1 MEGWIKLHRKF
12 LEWEWFDSDNMV
24 KMFIY
29 LLLSAN
35 TKDKRWRGMIV
46 KRGQLVTSRAS
57 LSERLNIS
65 ERSVRTCIARLVDG
79 GEITTKS
86 TNKFTILT
94 ICKYEQYQQVKN
106 DSRPTNDQQ
115 TTNKRPTNDQQTT
128 TTKESKESRESRESK
143 EEYINDINSARTH
156 EKNKISPDDFV
167 ARVTDP
173 SNFLVEQFCM
183 SEHITVAQFK
193 EYAKAAVTEWL
204 LVNGEKEIEDNG
216 DTRKHL
222 LSHIRI
228 KHQSDLRSAKKQTDK
243 RLGVDE
249 RIEADGRR
257 TYGTGKATVPADA
270 PPRPSKYHRW
280 IPSLHCWDDNPI

>member
-115 TTNKRPTNDQQTT
+115 TTNKRPQLKKVKKVEKVEKVKKNISTT
-128 TTKESKESRESRESK
+128 STAR
-143 EEYINDINSARTH
+143 ARTRKTRFPPTISWH
-156 EKNKISPDDFV
+156 VSPTPRTSSSNNSVCPNISPW
-167 ARVTDP
+167 RNSKSTRRRR
-173 SNFLVEQFCM
+173 LR
-183 SEHITVAQFK
+183 
-193 EYAKAAVTEWL
+193 
-204 LVNGEKEIEDNG
+204 NGFWS
-216 DTRKHL
+216 T
-222 LSHIRI
+222 
-228 KHQSDLRSAKKQTDK
+228 AKKKSKITAT
-243 RLGVDE
+243 LGN
-249 RIEADGRR
+249 ICFP
-257 TYGTGKATVPADA
+257 TYG
-270 PPRPSKYHRW
+270 
-280 IPSLHCWDDNPI
+280 